1 MEKPA
6 DVQHPIHELLRSR
19 WSPRAFA
26 DRPVEPGVLR
36 SLFEAA
42 RWAPSSNN
50 EQPWYFIVAT
60 RDDREEFDRVLSCL
74 VDGNIAWAKNAPV
87 LMISVAKLKFDNGKP
102 NRLAYHDVGQA
113 AANLTLEATARGLFV
128 HQMGGIHVEKAR
140 EVLGIPEG
148 YDPVAGI
155 ALGYPGDPEKLSEP
169 YRERELAPRSRKP
182 LASFIFNDRWGHPSS
197 LLQ

>member
-6 DVQHPIHELLRSR
+6 DVQHPIHELLRRR

-26 DRPVEPGVLR
+26 DRLVEPEALL

-42 RWAPSSNN
+42 RWAPSSFN
-50 EQPWYFIVAT
+50 EQPWHFIVAT

-102 NRLAYHDVGQA
+102 NRHAYHDVGQA

-128 HQMGGIHVEKAR
+128 HQMAGIHVEKAR
-140 EVLGIPEG
+140 EALGIPEG
-148 YDPVAGI
+148 YDPVA
-155 ALGYPGDPEKLSEP
+155 ALAVGYPGDPEKLSEP
-169 YRERELAPRSRKP
+169 YHERELARRSRKP
-182 LASFIFNDRWGHPSS
+182 LESFVFNGRWGHASP
-197 LLQ
+197 LFK